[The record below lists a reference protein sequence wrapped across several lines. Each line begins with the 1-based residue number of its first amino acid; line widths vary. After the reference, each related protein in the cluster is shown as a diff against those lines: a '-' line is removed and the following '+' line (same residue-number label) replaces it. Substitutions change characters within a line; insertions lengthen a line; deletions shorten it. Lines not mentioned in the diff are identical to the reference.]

1 MAYVQQPLCSA
12 FFSCWMPDVLNNS
25 AKSILCPSHDLSSLS
40 YVLYV
45 QILQM
50 QTGPVQLY

>member
-1 MAYVQQPLCSA
+1 M
-12 FFSCWMPDVLNNS
+12 LNDS

-40 YVLYV
+40 YALYI
-45 QILQM
+45 QTLQM